1 MIQTAMFLSLAIAG
15 LGSVLGQST
24 SEWTQLEANK
34 RTVQGYLSLV
44 ADEKFDQWDKFFAD
58 TVLFNGNKMVPLLLN
73 DILGYYRAAF
83 PDLEFRIADQIAED
97 DRVATW
103 GFFHGT
109 HLGEFQGIAATGEE
123 LKWFGVGVDRLEDG
137 RVVEMWHEMDTWG
150 MVDRLKRLSES
161 E

>member
-73 DILGYYRAAF
+73 DERRPDSNSPRSPSNIAF
-83 PDLEFRIADQIAED
+83 TSTGVVAENLE
-97 DRVATW
+97 
-103 GFFHGT
+103 
-109 HLGEFQGIAATGEE
+109 
-123 LKWFGVGVDRLEDG
+123 
-137 RVVEMWHEMDTWG
+137 
-150 MVDRLKRLSES
+150 S
-161 E
+161 